1 MSTETNTSHFS
12 RAKILHYLKQK
23 LRQKGGVRKAIVLT
37 AIYVFGVYA
46 LLFATEE
53 TMRDTYGLSIGHVKG
68 IIFFSL
74 FWLFAY
80 GVRDYLRFHKSDD
93 N

>member
-23 LRQKGGVRKAIVLT
+23 LRQKGGVRKAIMVT
-37 AIYVFGVYA
+37 AFYVFGIYA

-53 TMRDTYGLSIGHVKG
+53 TMRDTYGRSIGHLKG
-68 IIFFSL
+68 MLFFCL
-74 FWLFAY
+74 ALLFAC
-80 GVRDYLRFHKSDD
+80 GVRDYLRFYKSDD